1 MAGGEDSRGDR
12 LRVDREPMSKLL
24 VAIVHRDDAEPTAD
38 ALRRGGHR
46 FTRLASSGGF
56 LGQENTTFLIATE
69 DAGVEAALACLA
81 EACQPREVE
90 VPLVLLERLAD
101 WKARTVAHGG
111 ATVLVVDLER
121 VVRL

>member
-1 MAGGEDSRGDR
+1 
-12 LRVDREPMSKLL
+12 MSKLL
-24 VAIVHRDDAEPTAD
+24 VAIVHGGDAEAAAD
-38 ALRRGGHR
+38 ALRRAGHR

-56 LGQENTTFLIATE
+56 LGQENATFLIAAE
-69 DAGVEAALACLA
+69 DDAAEGVMACLA
-81 EACQPREVE
+81 EVCQPREVE

-121 VVRL
+121 IVRL

>member
-1 MAGGEDSRGDR
+1 
-12 LRVDREPMSKLL
+12 MSKLL
-24 VAIVHRDDAEPTAD
+24 VVIVHRDDAELAAD
-38 ALRRGGHR
+38 ALRRAGHR

-56 LGQENTTFLIATE
+56 LGEENATFLVATE
-69 DAGVEAALACLA
+69 DASVEGALACLA
-81 EACQPREVE
+81 EVCRPREVE

-121 VVRL
+121 IVRL